1 MKKKLSPKKYAA
13 SLYEA
18 LRGVPK
24 DKILVALK
32 AFVDIIVRNKDLSKT
47 PKIIE
52 AFREYANEQ
61 ENILEIDITSVG
73 PLESETKQVI
83 IKNLEASLDKKIVL
97 NESSDPELLG
107 GVVMRYGDAVIN
119 GSVQKR
125 LELLHSTLK
134 K

>member
-18 LRGVPK
+18 LRDAPK
-24 DKILVALK
+24 DKIPVALK
-32 AFVDIIVRNKDLSKT
+32 TFVGIVARNRDLSKT

-61 ENILEIDITSVG
+61 ENILEIDITSVK
-73 PLESETKQVI
+73 PLASATKQII
-83 IKNLEASLDKKIVL
+83 IKNLETSLEKKIVL
-97 NESSDPELLG
+97 NELSDPELLG
-107 GVVMRYGDAVIN
+107 GVVMQYGDTVIN

-125 LELLHSTLK
+125 LELLHSSLK
-134 K
+134 R